1 GLFVADQREAAGPAG
16 GAGMS
21 PRLRWFLTGVGAAL
35 TALLLALIFAAYQ
48 MPELLLD
55 WANIRYCG

>member
-1 GLFVADQREAAGPAG
+1 
-16 GAGMS
+16 MS
-21 PRLRWFLTGVGAAL
+21 PRLRWFVSGVGAAL
-35 TALLLALIFAAYQ
+35 AALLLALIFMAYQ

>member
-1 GLFVADQREAAGPAG
+1 MLVADQREAAGARCRG
-16 GAGMS
+16 VGMS
-21 PRLRWFLTGVGAAL
+21 PRLRWFLSGVGAAL
-35 TALLLALIFAAYQ
+35 AALLLALIFMAYQ

>member
-1 GLFVADQREAAGPAG
+1 MTALWR
-16 GAGMS
+16 
-21 PRLRWFLTGVGAAL
+21 RLLIGVGVVLAG
-35 TALLLALIFAAYQ
+35 LLLAFIFASYQ

>member
-1 GLFVADQREAAGPAG
+1 
-16 GAGMS
+16 
-21 PRLRWFLTGVGAAL
+21 LRWFLTGVGAAL

>member
-1 GLFVADQREAAGPAG
+1 
-16 GAGMS
+16 MS

-35 TALLLALIFAAYQ
+35 TALLVALIFAAYQ

>member
-1 GLFVADQREAAGPAG
+1 
-16 GAGMS
+16 MS
-21 PRLRWFLTGVGAAL
+21 PRLRWFLSGVGVAL
-35 TALLLALIFAAYQ
+35 AVLLLGLIFAAYQ